1 MDRRTKYRHLL
12 WWIICLDLLT
22 VIWLGYRYLDR
33 KIPDELYVT
42 ESQEQQVKNVLD
54 YPLLSFDDAITVSGD
69 GSYLLSSRILGV
81 IPFKDVKVIPTDSTT
96 VLVSGSTVGIY
107 METDGVLVI
116 DTGEIISEEGR
127 AEEPAEKII
136 EPGDYIVAFN
146 DEIIETKKDLVEDLE
161 KLKQEQKKEIEAMRN
176 RLLMLFVQELR
187 TPLSLIIAP
196 LKELQKDDS
205 QTSQLSL
212 RVRDNTQGIGTL
224 TFVDQNGNYGALG
237 HGISDVDT
245 GELLHIDDG
254 DLYQAQIVGI
264 QKGSSGSPGE
274 LSGLIHYEA
283 EKIIGSIEKNCEQ
296 GIYGKLSELPE
307 ELGLRKMEVAYK
319 QELEIG
325 PASILCCVD
334 GTVREFDA
342 EITRIDMNHEDTNK
356 SFVIQVTDPELLEL
370 TGGIVQGMSGSPVI
384 QNGKFVGA
392 VTHVFIQDSTGG
404 YGIFAE
410 NMLENI

>member
-1 MDRRTKYRHLL
+1 MDRRKKYRRLL
-12 WWIICLDLLT
+12 WWVITLDLLV
-22 VIWLGYRYLDR
+22 VIWLGYRCLDR

-42 ESQEQQVKNVLD
+42 EDQKQQVKDVLD

-69 GSYLLSSRILGV
+69 GSYLLSARILGV
-81 IPFKDVKVIPTDSTT
+81 IPFKDIKVIPADSTS

-116 DTGEIISEEGR
+116 DTGEIISEDGQTVD
-127 AEEPAEKII
+127 PACNIV

-146 DEIIETKKDLVEDLE
+146 DETITCKKDLVKDLE
-161 KLKQEQKKEIEAMRN
+161 NLTQDTVTLQVIRNGKKIPLLLDPVKDVKGEYKLG
-176 RLLMLFVQELR
+176 VW
-187 TPLSLIIAP
+187 
-196 LKELQKDDS
+196 
-205 QTSQLSL
+205 
-212 RVRDNTQGIGTL
+212 VRDNTQGIGTL
-224 TFVDQNGNYGALG
+224 TFVDQNGKYGALG

-254 DLYQAQIVGI
+254 ALYQAQIVGI

-296 GIYGKLSELPE
+296 GIYGKLTDMS
-307 ELGLRKMEVAYK
+307 GLSGLKKMEIAYK

-325 PASILCCVD
+325 PASVLCCVD
-334 GTVREFDA
+334 GEIREFEA
-342 EITRIDMNHEDTNK
+342 EITRIDMNHEDTHK
-356 SFVIQVTDPELLEL
+356 SFVIQVTDPELLEM
-370 TGGIVQGMSGSPVI
+370 TGGIVQGMSGSPII
-384 QNGKFVGA
+384 QNGKFIGA
-392 VTHVFIQDSTGG
+392 ITHVFVQDSTGG

-410 NMLENI
+410 TMLKNLSADN

>member
-1 MDRRTKYRHLL
+1 M
-12 WWIICLDLLT
+12 
-22 VIWLGYRYLDR
+22 
-33 KIPDELYVT
+33 
-42 ESQEQQVKNVLD
+42 
-54 YPLLSFDDAITVSGD
+54 
-69 GSYLLSSRILGV
+69 

-161 KLKQEQKKEIEAMRN
+161 KLKQDTVELQVIRKGKKI
-176 RLLMLFVQELR
+176 
-187 TPLSLIIAP
+187 PLSLSP
-196 LKELQKDDS
+196 VKDIKGEYK
-205 QTSQLSL
+205 LGIW
-212 RVRDNTQGIGTL
+212 VRDNTQGIGTL

-356 SFVIQVTDPELLEL
+356 SFVIQVTDSELLEL

>member
-1 MDRRTKYRHLL
+1 MDRRKKYRRLL
-12 WWIICLDLLT
+12 WWVITLDLLV
-22 VIWLGYRYLDR
+22 VIWLGYRCLDR

-42 ESQEQQVKNVLD
+42 EDQKQQVKDVLD

-69 GSYLLSSRILGV
+69 GSYLLSARILGV
-81 IPFKDVKVIPTDSTT
+81 IPFKDIKVIPADSTS

-116 DTGEIISEEGR
+116 DTGEIISEDGQTVD
-127 AEEPAEKII
+127 PACNIV

-146 DEIIETKKDLVEDLE
+146 DETITCKKDLVKDLE
-161 KLKQEQKKEIEAMRN
+161 NLTQDTVTLQVIRNGKKIPLLLDPVKDVKGEYKLG
-176 RLLMLFVQELR
+176 VW
-187 TPLSLIIAP
+187 
-196 LKELQKDDS
+196 
-205 QTSQLSL
+205 
-212 RVRDNTQGIGTL
+212 VRDNTQGIGTL
-224 TFVDQNGNYGALG
+224 TFVDQNGKYGALG

-254 DLYQAQIVGI
+254 ALYQAQIVGI

-296 GIYGKLSELPE
+296 GIYGKLTDMS
-307 ELGLRKMEVAYK
+307 GLSGLKKMEIANK

-325 PASILCCVD
+325 PASVLCCVD
-334 GTVREFDA
+334 GEIREFEA

-356 SFVIQVTDPELLEL
+356 SFVIQVTDPELLEM
-370 TGGIVQGMSGSPVI
+370 TGGIVQGMSGSPII

-392 VTHVFIQDSTGG
+392 ITHVFVQDSTGG

-410 NMLENI
+410 TMLKNLSTDN

>member
-1 MDRRTKYRHLL
+1 MIQQDRFSFFSVKMLVEESLVLQKKGCGRMDRRTKYRHLL

-161 KLKQEQKKEIEAMRN
+161 KLKQDTVELQVIRKGKKI
-176 RLLMLFVQELR
+176 
-187 TPLSLIIAP
+187 PLSLSP
-196 LKELQKDDS
+196 VKDIKGEYK
-205 QTSQLSL
+205 LGIW
-212 RVRDNTQGIGTL
+212 VRDNTQGIGTL

-264 QKGSSGSPGE
+264 QKGN
-274 LSGLIHYEA
+274 LW
-283 EKIIGSIEKNCEQ
+283 KIIRTAGGAWIAKDGSCIQTGTGNRA
-296 GIYGKLSELPE
+296 GIHI
-307 ELGLRKMEVAYK
+307 V
-319 QELEIG
+319 
-325 PASILCCVD
+325 LCGWN
-334 GTVREFDA
+334 GT
-342 EITRIDMNHEDTNK
+342 
-356 SFVIQVTDPELLEL
+356 
-370 TGGIVQGMSGSPVI
+370 
-384 QNGKFVGA
+384 
-392 VTHVFIQDSTGG
+392 
-404 YGIFAE
+404 
-410 NMLENI
+410 

>member
-1 MDRRTKYRHLL
+1 MDRRKKYRRLL
-12 WWIICLDLLT
+12 WWVITLDLLV
-22 VIWLGYRYLDR
+22 VIWLGYRCLDR

-42 ESQEQQVKNVLD
+42 EDQKQQVKDVLD

-69 GSYLLSSRILGV
+69 GSYLLSARILGV
-81 IPFKDVKVIPTDSTT
+81 IPFKDIKVIPADSTS

-116 DTGEIISEEGR
+116 DTGEIISEDGQTVD
-127 AEEPAEKII
+127 PACNIV

-146 DEIIETKKDLVEDLE
+146 DETITCKKDLVKDLE
-161 KLKQEQKKEIEAMRN
+161 NLTQDTVTLQVIRNGKKIPLLLDPVKDVKGEYKLG
-176 RLLMLFVQELR
+176 VW
-187 TPLSLIIAP
+187 
-196 LKELQKDDS
+196 
-205 QTSQLSL
+205 
-212 RVRDNTQGIGTL
+212 VRDNTQGIGTL
-224 TFVDQNGNYGALG
+224 TFVDQNGKYGALG

-254 DLYQAQIVGI
+254 ALYQAQIVGI
-264 QKGSSGSPGE
+264 QKRSSGSPGE

-296 GIYGKLSELPE
+296 GIYGKLTDMS
-307 ELGLRKMEVAYK
+307 GLSGLKKMEIAYK

-325 PASILCCVD
+325 PASVLCCVD
-334 GTVREFDA
+334 GEIREFEA

-356 SFVIQVTDPELLEL
+356 SFVIQVTDPELLEM
-370 TGGIVQGMSGSPVI
+370 TGGIVQGMSGSPII

-392 VTHVFIQDSTGG
+392 ITHVFVQDSTGG

-410 NMLENI
+410 TMLKNLSTDN

>member
-1 MDRRTKYRHLL
+1 MDRRKKYRRLL
-12 WWIICLDLLT
+12 WWVITLDLLV
-22 VIWLGYRYLDR
+22 VIWLGYRCLDR

-42 ESQEQQVKNVLD
+42 EDQKQQVKDVLD

-69 GSYLLSSRILGV
+69 GSYLLSARILGA
-81 IPFKDVKVIPTDSTT
+81 IPFKDIKVIPADSTS

-116 DTGEIISEEGR
+116 DTGEIISEDGQTVD
-127 AEEPAEKII
+127 PACNIV

-146 DEIIETKKDLVEDLE
+146 DETITCKKDLVKDLE
-161 KLKQEQKKEIEAMRN
+161 NLTQDTVTLQVIRNGKKIPLLLDPVKDVKGGYKLG
-176 RLLMLFVQELR
+176 VW
-187 TPLSLIIAP
+187 
-196 LKELQKDDS
+196 
-205 QTSQLSL
+205 
-212 RVRDNTQGIGTL
+212 VRDNTQGIGTL
-224 TFVDQNGNYGALG
+224 TFVDQKGKYGALG

-254 DLYQAQIVGI
+254 ALYQAQIVGI
-264 QKGSSGSPGE
+264 QKGRSGSPGE

-296 GIYGKLSELPE
+296 GIYGKLTDMS
-307 ELGLRKMEVAYK
+307 GLSGLKKMEIAYK

-325 PASILCCVD
+325 PASVLCCVD
-334 GTVREFDA
+334 GEIREFEA

-356 SFVIQVTDPELLEL
+356 SFVIQVTDPELLEM
-370 TGGIVQGMSGSPVI
+370 TDGIVQGMSGSPII

-392 VTHVFIQDSTGG
+392 ITHVFVQDSTGG

-410 NMLENI
+410 TMLKNLSADN

>member
-1 MDRRTKYRHLL
+1 MKDH
-12 WWIICLDLLT
+12 
-22 VIWLGYRYLDR
+22 
-33 KIPDELYVT
+33 IPDEIFVYADEETDWETFFQEPLISYDETV
-42 ESQEQQVKNVLD
+42 EVSQN
-54 YPLLSFDDAITVSGD
+54 
-69 GSYLLSSRILGV
+69 GSYQIRCKWLGV
-81 IPFKDVKVIPTDSTT
+81 LPLKTIKVHTVEKQE
-96 VLVSGSTVGIY
+96 VLVSGSPVGIY
-107 METDGVLVI
+107 METKGVLVI
-116 DTGEIISEEGR
+116 DSGEITDREGIR
-127 AEEPAEKII
+127 RTPAEHII
-136 EPGDYIVAFN
+136 QSGDYIC
-146 DEIIETKKDLVEDLE
+146 EIDGKVLTGKRQLMQLVRENQGE
-161 KLKQEQKKEIEAMRN
+161 PM
-176 RLLMLFVQELR
+176 
-187 TPLSLIIAP
+187 
-196 LKELQKDDS
+196 ELQVIRHQETIKLEMTPVETEDGS
-205 QTSQLSL
+205 YKLGIW
-212 RVRDNTQGIGTL
+212 VRDNIQGIGTL
-224 TFVDQNGNYGALG
+224 TYVEPNGTFGALG

-296 GIYGKLSELPE
+296 GIYGRLSELPE

-356 SFVIQVTDPELLEL
+356 SFVIQVTDSELLEL

-392 VTHVFIQDSTGG
+392 VTHVFIQDST
-404 YGIFAE
+404 
-410 NMLENI
+410 

>member
-1 MDRRTKYRHLL
+1 MDRKKKYRRLL
-12 WWIICLDLLT
+12 WWVITLDLLA
-22 VIWLGYRYLDR
+22 VIWLGYRCLDR

-42 ESQEQQVKNVLD
+42 EDQKQQVKDVLD

-69 GSYLLSSRILGV
+69 GSYLLSARILGV
-81 IPFKDVKVIPTDSTT
+81 IPFKDIKVIPADSTS

-107 METDGVLVI
+107 METEGVLVI
-116 DTGEIISEEGR
+116 DTGEIISEEGQTVD
-127 AEEPAEKII
+127 PARNIV

-146 DEIIETKKDLVEDLE
+146 DETVTGKKDLVKDL
-161 KLKQEQKKEIEAMRN
+161 KNLDRDTVTLQVIRKGKKI
-176 RLLMLFVQELR
+176 
-187 TPLSLIIAP
+187 PLSVNP
-196 LKELQKDDS
+196 VKDVKGDYK
-205 QTSQLSL
+205 LGIW
-212 RVRDNTQGIGTL
+212 VRDNTQGIGTL
-224 TFVDQNGNYGALG
+224 TFVDQNGKYGALG

-245 GELLHIDDG
+245 GELLHINDG
-254 DLYQAQIVGI
+254 ALYQAQIVGI

-296 GIYGKLSELPE
+296 GIYGKLTDMSGL
-307 ELGLRKMEVAYK
+307 LGLKKMEIAYK

-325 PASILCCVD
+325 PASVLCCVD
-334 GTVREFDA
+334 GEIREFEA

-356 SFVIQVTDPELLEL
+356 SFVIQVTDPELLEM

-392 VTHVFIQDSTGG
+392 ITHVFVQDSTGG

-410 NMLENI
+410 TMLENLSTDN

>member
-1 MDRRTKYRHLL
+1 MDRRKKYRRLL
-12 WWIICLDLLT
+12 WWVITLDLLV
-22 VIWLGYRYLDR
+22 VIWLGYRCLDR

-42 ESQEQQVKNVLD
+42 EDQKQQVKDVLD

-69 GSYLLSSRILGV
+69 GSYLLSARILGV
-81 IPFKDVKVIPTDSTT
+81 IPFKDIKVIPADSTS

-116 DTGEIISEEGR
+116 DTGEIISEDGQTVD
-127 AEEPAEKII
+127 PACNIV

-146 DEIIETKKDLVEDLE
+146 DETITCKKDLVKDLE
-161 KLKQEQKKEIEAMRN
+161 NLTQDTVTLQVIRNGKKIPLLLDPVKDVKGEYKLG
-176 RLLMLFVQELR
+176 VW
-187 TPLSLIIAP
+187 
-196 LKELQKDDS
+196 
-205 QTSQLSL
+205 
-212 RVRDNTQGIGTL
+212 VRDNTQGIGTL
-224 TFVDQNGNYGALG
+224 TFVDQNGKYGALG

-254 DLYQAQIVGI
+254 ALYQAQIVGI

-296 GIYGKLSELPE
+296 GIYGKLTDMS
-307 ELGLRKMEVAYK
+307 GLSGLKKMEIAYK

-325 PASILCCVD
+325 PASVLCCVD
-334 GTVREFDA
+334 GEIREFEA

-356 SFVIQVTDPELLEL
+356 SIVIQVTDPELLEM
-370 TGGIVQGMSGSPVI
+370 TGGIVQGMSGSPII

-392 VTHVFIQDSTGG
+392 ITHVFVQDSTGG

-410 NMLENI
+410 TMLKNLSTDN

>member
-1 MDRRTKYRHLL
+1 MDRRKKYRRLL
-12 WWIICLDLLT
+12 WWVITLDLLV
-22 VIWLGYRYLDR
+22 VIWLGYRCLDR

-42 ESQEQQVKNVLD
+42 EDQKQQVKDVLD

-69 GSYLLSSRILGV
+69 GSYLLSARILGV
-81 IPFKDVKVIPTDSTT
+81 IPFKDIKVIPADSTS

-116 DTGEIISEEGR
+116 DTGEIISEDGQTVD
-127 AEEPAEKII
+127 PACNIV

-146 DEIIETKKDLVEDLE
+146 DETITCKKDLVKDLE
-161 KLKQEQKKEIEAMRN
+161 NLTQDTVTLQVIRNGKKIPLLLDPVKDVKGEYKLG
-176 RLLMLFVQELR
+176 VW
-187 TPLSLIIAP
+187 
-196 LKELQKDDS
+196 
-205 QTSQLSL
+205 
-212 RVRDNTQGIGTL
+212 VRDNTQGIGTL
-224 TFVDQNGNYGALG
+224 TFVDQNGKYGALG

-254 DLYQAQIVGI
+254 ALYQAQIVGI

-296 GIYGKLSELPE
+296 GIYGKLTDMS
-307 ELGLRKMEVAYK
+307 GLSGLKKMEIAYK

-325 PASILCCVD
+325 PASVLCCVD
-334 GTVREFDA
+334 GEIREFEA

-356 SFVIQVTDPELLEL
+356 SFVIQVTDPELLEM
-370 TGGIVQGMSGSPVI
+370 TGGIVQGMSGSPII

-392 VTHVFIQDSTGG
+392 ITHVFVQDSTGG

-410 NMLENI
+410 TMLKNLSTDN

>member
-1 MDRRTKYRHLL
+1 MIQQDRFSFFSVKMLVEESLVLQKKGCGRMDRRTKYRHLL

-33 KIPDELYVT
+33 KIPDELYVA

-161 KLKQEQKKEIEAMRN
+161 KLKQDTVELQVIRKGKKI
-176 RLLMLFVQELR
+176 
-187 TPLSLIIAP
+187 PLSLSP
-196 LKELQKDDS
+196 VKDIKGEYK
-205 QTSQLSL
+205 LGIW
-212 RVRDNTQGIGTL
+212 VRDNTQGIGTL

-296 GIYGKLSELPE
+296 GIYGRLSELPE
-307 ELGLRKMEVAYK
+307 ELGLKAGNYPEAHARMIEYLSTKEVQLINVNRKWK
-319 QELEIG
+319 
-325 PASILCCVD
+325 
-334 GTVREFDA
+334 
-342 EITRIDMNHEDTNK
+342 K
-356 SFVIQVTDPELLEL
+356 
-370 TGGIVQGMSGSPVI
+370 
-384 QNGKFVGA
+384 
-392 VTHVFIQDSTGG
+392 
-404 YGIFAE
+404 IF
-410 NMLENI
+410 LKKG

>member
-1 MDRRTKYRHLL
+1 MDRRKKYRRLL
-12 WWIICLDLLT
+12 WWVITLDLLV
-22 VIWLGYRYLDR
+22 VIWLGYRCLDR

-42 ESQEQQVKNVLD
+42 EDQKQQVKDVLD

-69 GSYLLSSRILGV
+69 GSYLLSARILGV
-81 IPFKDVKVIPTDSTT
+81 IPFKDIKVIPADSTS

-116 DTGEIISEEGR
+116 DTGEIISEDGQTVD
-127 AEEPAEKII
+127 PACNIV

-146 DEIIETKKDLVEDLE
+146 DETITCKKDLVKDLE
-161 KLKQEQKKEIEAMRN
+161 NLTQDTVTLQVIRNGKKIPLLLDPVKDVKGEYKLG
-176 RLLMLFVQELR
+176 VW
-187 TPLSLIIAP
+187 
-196 LKELQKDDS
+196 
-205 QTSQLSL
+205 
-212 RVRDNTQGIGTL
+212 VRDNTQGIGTL
-224 TFVDQNGNYGALG
+224 TFVDQNGKYGALG

-254 DLYQAQIVGI
+254 ALYQAQIVGI

-296 GIYGKLSELPE
+296 GIYGKLTDMS
-307 ELGLRKMEVAYK
+307 GLSGLKKMEIAYK

-325 PASILCCVD
+325 PASVLCCVD
-334 GTVREFDA
+334 GEIREFEA

-356 SFVIQVTDPELLEL
+356 SFVIQVTDPELLEM
-370 TGGIVQGMSGSPVI
+370 TGGIVQGMSGSPII
-384 QNGKFVGA
+384 QNGKFIGA
-392 VTHVFIQDSTGG
+392 ITHVFVQDSTGG
-404 YGIFAE
+404 YGIFIE
-410 NMLENI
+410 NMMGNGK

>member
-1 MDRRTKYRHLL
+1 MDRRKKYRRLL
-12 WWIICLDLLT
+12 WWVITLDLLV
-22 VIWLGYRYLDR
+22 VIWLGYRCLDR

-42 ESQEQQVKNVLD
+42 EDQKQQVKVVLD

-69 GSYLLSSRILGV
+69 GSYLLSARILGV
-81 IPFKDVKVIPTDSTT
+81 IPFKDIKVIPADSTS

-116 DTGEIISEEGR
+116 DTGEIISEEGQTVD
-127 AEEPAEKII
+127 PACNIV

-146 DEIIETKKDLVEDLE
+146 DETITCKKDLVKDLE
-161 KLKQEQKKEIEAMRN
+161 NLTQDTVTLQVIRNGKKIPLLLDPVKDVKGEYKLG
-176 RLLMLFVQELR
+176 VW
-187 TPLSLIIAP
+187 
-196 LKELQKDDS
+196 
-205 QTSQLSL
+205 
-212 RVRDNTQGIGTL
+212 VRDNTQGIGTL
-224 TFVDQNGNYGALG
+224 TFVDQNGKYGALG

-254 DLYQAQIVGI
+254 ALYQAQIVGI

-296 GIYGKLSELPE
+296 GIYGKLTDMS
-307 ELGLRKMEVAYK
+307 GLSGLKKMEIAYK

-325 PASILCCVD
+325 PASVLCCVD
-334 GTVREFDA
+334 GEIREFEA

-356 SFVIQVTDPELLEL
+356 SFVIQVTDPELLEM
-370 TGGIVQGMSGSPVI
+370 TGGIVQGMSGSPII

-392 VTHVFIQDSTGG
+392 ITHVFVQDSTGG

-410 NMLENI
+410 TMLKNLSTDN

>member
-1 MDRRTKYRHLL
+1 MDRRKKYRRLL
-12 WWIICLDLLT
+12 WWVITLDLLV
-22 VIWLGYRYLDR
+22 VIWLGYRCLDR

-42 ESQEQQVKNVLD
+42 EDQKQQVKDVLD

-69 GSYLLSSRILGV
+69 GSYLLSARVLGV
-81 IPFKDVKVIPTDSTT
+81 IPFKDIKVIPADSTS

-116 DTGEIISEEGR
+116 DTGEIISEEGQTVD
-127 AEEPAEKII
+127 PACNIV

-146 DEIIETKKDLVEDLE
+146 DETITCKKDLVKDLE
-161 KLKQEQKKEIEAMRN
+161 NLTQDTVTLQVIRNGKKIPLLLDPVKDVKGEYKLG
-176 RLLMLFVQELR
+176 VW
-187 TPLSLIIAP
+187 
-196 LKELQKDDS
+196 
-205 QTSQLSL
+205 
-212 RVRDNTQGIGTL
+212 VRDNTQGIGTL
-224 TFVDQNGNYGALG
+224 TFVDQNGKYGALG

-254 DLYQAQIVGI
+254 ALYQAQIVGI

-296 GIYGKLSELPE
+296 GIYGKLTDMS
-307 ELGLRKMEVAYK
+307 GLSGLKKMEIAYK

-325 PASILCCVD
+325 PASVLCCVD
-334 GTVREFDA
+334 GEIREFEA

-356 SFVIQVTDPELLEL
+356 SFVIQVTDPELLEM
-370 TGGIVQGMSGSPVI
+370 TGGIVQGMSGSPII

-392 VTHVFIQDSTGG
+392 ITHVFVQDSTGG

-410 NMLENI
+410 TMLKNLSTDN

>member
-1 MDRRTKYRHLL
+1 MDRRKKYRRLL
-12 WWIICLDLLT
+12 WWVITLDLLV
-22 VIWLGYRYLDR
+22 VIWLGYRCLDR

-42 ESQEQQVKNVLD
+42 EDQKQQVKDVLD

-69 GSYLLSSRILGV
+69 GSYLLSARILGV
-81 IPFKDVKVIPTDSTT
+81 SPFKDIKVIPADSTS

-116 DTGEIISEEGR
+116 DTGEIISEEGQTVD
-127 AEEPAEKII
+127 PACNIV

-146 DEIIETKKDLVEDLE
+146 DETITCKKDLVKDLE
-161 KLKQEQKKEIEAMRN
+161 NLTQDTVTLQVIRNGKKIPLLLDPVKDVKGEYKLG
-176 RLLMLFVQELR
+176 VW
-187 TPLSLIIAP
+187 
-196 LKELQKDDS
+196 
-205 QTSQLSL
+205 
-212 RVRDNTQGIGTL
+212 VRDNTQGIGTL
-224 TFVDQNGNYGALG
+224 TFVDQNGKYGALG

-254 DLYQAQIVGI
+254 ALYQAQIVGI

-296 GIYGKLSELPE
+296 GIYGKLTDMS
-307 ELGLRKMEVAYK
+307 GLSGLKKMEIAYK

-325 PASILCCVD
+325 PASVLCCVD
-334 GTVREFDA
+334 GEIREFEA

-356 SFVIQVTDPELLEL
+356 SFVIQVTDPELLEM
-370 TGGIVQGMSGSPVI
+370 TGGIVQGMSGSPII

-392 VTHVFIQDSTGG
+392 ITHVFVQDSTGG

-410 NMLENI
+410 TMLKNLSTDN

>member
-1 MDRRTKYRHLL
+1 MKNRRKKGTAGKHP
-12 WWIICLDLLT
+12 I
-22 VIWLGYRYLDR
+22 
-33 KIPDELYVT
+33 
-42 ESQEQQVKNVLD
+42 
-54 YPLLSFDDAITVSGD
+54 
-69 GSYLLSSRILGV
+69 
-81 IPFKDVKVIPTDSTT
+81 
-96 VLVSGSTVGIY
+96 
-107 METDGVLVI
+107 VLVI
-116 DTGEIISEEGR
+116 VLMLSFFLTGGLWYLKKSIPDRLNVASLSDVDSLELPFNSMIKDEVVYASAGAESMKIPSEQIRIQCSFLGIVPLKTVEVSQKILPEVYPGGDTIGIFMKTQGVL
-127 AEEPAEKII
+127 
-136 EPGDYIVAFN
+136 IVGTGIVNGA
-146 DEIIETKKDLVEDLE
+146 DG
-161 KLKQEQKKEIEAMRN
+161 QKKEPALGI
-176 RLLMLFVQELR
+176 VQYIIKINGQMVSGKKEVIDAVNQSEGKAIQITVLRGENEKNCELTPVR
-187 TPLSLIIAP
+187 TEEGDYKVGIW
-196 LKELQKDDS
+196 
-205 QTSQLSL
+205 
-212 RVRDNTQGIGTL
+212 VREDTQGIGTL
-224 TFVDQNGNYGALG
+224 TYADTEKHYGALG

>member
-1 MDRRTKYRHLL
+1 MDRRKKYRRLL
-12 WWIICLDLLT
+12 WWVITLDLLV
-22 VIWLGYRYLDR
+22 VIWLGYRCLDR

-42 ESQEQQVKNVLD
+42 EDQKQQVKDVLD

-69 GSYLLSSRILGV
+69 GSYLLSARILGV
-81 IPFKDVKVIPTDSTT
+81 IPFKDIKVIPADSTS

-116 DTGEIISEEGR
+116 DTGEIISEDGQTVD
-127 AEEPAEKII
+127 PACNIV

-146 DEIIETKKDLVEDLE
+146 DETITCKKDLVKDLE
-161 KLKQEQKKEIEAMRN
+161 NLTQDTVTLQVIRNGKKIPLLLDPVKDVKGEYKLG
-176 RLLMLFVQELR
+176 VW
-187 TPLSLIIAP
+187 
-196 LKELQKDDS
+196 
-205 QTSQLSL
+205 
-212 RVRDNTQGIGTL
+212 VRDNTQGIGTL
-224 TFVDQNGNYGALG
+224 TFVDQNGKYGALG

-254 DLYQAQIVGI
+254 ALYQAQIVGI

-296 GIYGKLSELPE
+296 GIYGKLTDMS
-307 ELGLRKMEVAYK
+307 GLSGLKKMEIAYK

-325 PASILCCVD
+325 PASVLCCVD
-334 GTVREFDA
+334 GEIREFEA

-356 SFVIQVTDPELLEL
+356 SFVIQVTDPELLEM
-370 TGGIVQGMSGSPVI
+370 TGGIVQGMSGSPII
-384 QNGKFVGA
+384 QNGKFIGA
-392 VTHVFIQDSTGG
+392 ITHVFVQDSTGG

-410 NMLENI
+410 TMLKNLSADN